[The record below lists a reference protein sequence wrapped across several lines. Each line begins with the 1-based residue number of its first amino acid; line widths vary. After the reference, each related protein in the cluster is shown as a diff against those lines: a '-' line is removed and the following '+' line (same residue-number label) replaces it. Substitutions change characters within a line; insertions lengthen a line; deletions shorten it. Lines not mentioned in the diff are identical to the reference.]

1 MNEKNKLRLAM
12 FTELCV
18 CVIMLVSFLY
28 NTEKL
33 FQFFNLLLAMF
44 SMGFAF
50 ENHLKLV
57 ELTKEE
63 MKND

>member
-44 SMGFAF
+44 GMGLVF
-50 ENHLKLV
+50 ENHLKLILIDLN
-57 ELTKEE
+57 E
-63 MKND
+63 D